1 MGRIQRFFSLEPS
14 TGSGIDSSS
23 SVDCISGGGSNED
36 GSNGSSN
43 SGGFNGGNSSFG
55 INTVLH
61 PERDSPSGTGV
72 STGTVY
78 DTNGSSSS
86 SISSSSSSSNRN
98 RSSIDHS
105 NAGDRDAS
113 FPSGSPIRDGGDY
126 GSSQAGVVTV
136 TTG

>member
-78 DTNGSSSS
+78 DTNGN
-86 SISSSSSSSNRN
+86 SIV
-98 RSSIDHS
+98 
-105 NAGDRDAS
+105 AVAAAAAS
-113 FPSGSPIRDGGDY
+113 
-126 GSSQAGVVTV
+126 AAAAAAVAATETGVA
-136 TTG
+136 